1 MKDHYKIIAENPE
14 STVVADYQSEYKR
27 ATSYQS
33 EAELEKAFVKLLEEQ
48 AYTFLPIRTEDD
60 LVNNLRSQL
69 EQLNN
74 YSFTDKEWKD
84 FLENLRAAPLL
95 EKLAEVNEYLN
106 RYPYVDDIVNWG
118 FDNYWETP
126 YEFLARNGD
135 CEDFFHDVSFRV

>member
-1 MKDHYKIIAENPE
+1 MSKNYNIVAENPE
-14 STVVADYQSEYKR
+14 STVVAEYQSEYKR
-27 ATSYQS
+27 GTSYQS

-84 FLENLRAAPLL
+84 FFASKIANPNIGLE
-95 EKLAEVNEYLN
+95 EKTTIIQEV
-106 RYPYVDDIVNWG
+106 
-118 FDNYWETP
+118 
-126 YEFLARNGD
+126 
-135 CEDFFHDVSFRV
+135 